1 MRTLR
6 TGFAV
11 ALCAVGMAAIGAAA
25 ARPTKPTRPA
35 EPREGV
41 GVVRSKGELAE
52 KVLIR
57 PKYVPGQLQQ
67 YRLQLAGG
75 AAWTPVHSDL
85 AWGRMKT
92 DFRFTLQ
99 TKVIRDSGAC
109 TFNLLG
115 EYLHSIGLGPNGSIE
130 VEGSRRETAVRLNG
144 KWQANSD
151 KGMLARPM
159 TITLGQLGTVRYGTG
174 LAPLAVYMLPHIDRR
189 FWTLLTVAPLKEVAP
204 GDGWEAQFN
213 FAVPGGKGKPLSVKG
228 KWVVQKWRSYR
239 GRKVLPLALAAE
251 LDLKNSNVLLRNGD
265 LIHIAAGSYK
275 AEGTAL
281 WDVANGLLCAAEAW
295 QNVYIRADAPVR
307 RVHKSETKC
316 TLELLGA
323 GQPRKRK

>member
-6 TGFAV
+6 MRFVV
-11 ALCAVGMAAIGAAA
+11 ALCAVGMTAIGAAG
-25 ARPTKPTRPA
+25 ARPPKPPKPA
-35 EPREGV
+35 DPKEGV
-41 GVVRSKGELAE
+41 GVVRSKGDLAE

-67 YRLQLAGG
+67 YRLQLYGG
-75 AAWTPVHSDL
+75 AAWTPVHRDL

-92 DFRFTLQ
+92 DFTFTLQ

-109 TFNLLG
+109 TFTLYG
-115 EYLHSIGLGPNGSIE
+115 EYLNSAGQGPDGSIE
-130 VEGSRRETAVRLNG
+130 VEASRRESAVRING

-151 KGMLARPM
+151 KTMLVRPM
-159 TITLGQLGTVRYGTG
+159 TLTLGRLGAVRYGTG
-174 LAPLAVYMLPHIDRR
+174 LAPLGIYMLPHIDRR

-204 GDGWEAQFN
+204 GDGWEVEFN
-213 FAVPGGKGKPLSVKG
+213 VAVPGGKGKPLSVKG

-239 GRKVLPLALAAE
+239 GRKVIPLALAAE
-251 LDLKNSNVLLRNGD
+251 FDLKNSNVLLRNGD

-281 WDVANGLLCAAEAW
+281 WDVDNGLLAGAEAW
-295 QNVYIRADAPVR
+295 QKITIRADTPVR
-307 RVHKSETKC
+307 RVHTSETKC
-316 TLELLGA
+316 TLQLLAA